1 MKLWRIA
8 TETRTYSAT
17 DLSGAGAALYPGRW
31 NELQQPVVYCSPSIA
46 IAVLETAAHINDAGL
61 PMNRFLIEIHVP
73 KEIWDLH
80 EVAKLSSLPNTWAAI
95 PAGSASAKFGSKW
108 LSSLRSPI
116 LLVPSVIVPEEFAAL
131 INPLH
136 SASSKITATVVRPF
150 EYNKLF
156 RAGQGNQT

>member
-8 TETRTYSAT
+8 TETRTYKAT
-17 DLSGAGAALYPGRW
+17 DLSGEGAALHPGRW
-31 NELQQPVVYCSPSIA
+31 NEVQQPVVYCSPSIA
-46 IAVLETAAHINDAGL
+46 LAVLETAAHINDMGL
-61 PMNRFLIEIHVP
+61 PLNRFLVEIDVP
-73 KEIWDLH
+73 DSVWNLH
-80 EVAKLSSLPNTWAAI
+80 EVATPSSLPAAWSSI

-136 SASSKITATVVRPF
+136 PEAAKISAKAIRRF
-150 EYNKLF
+150 EYNTLF
-156 RAGQGNQT
+156 RSRQP